1 MKIRESSPLA
11 LLRLLI
17 MSSTATLFSAGSVSA
32 QGFLENTGLIDIHLG
47 SKRSDAVRHLR
58 NGGYELADGT
68 AVRFDPWYRSNW
80 RDLSISFLTQVT
92 PSSGL
97 IWGLST
103 GERGGKYH
111 IAPSIEVGAM
121 IQIELSHSSRLTFSA
136 STKLGG
142 LLQEQTCTADY
153 GAIGGI
159 QQVNCRLAASTLAP
173 ADTLD
178 YLLYVSAREEAK
190 VALVYELRF

>member
-11 LLRLLI
+11 PWWRLIL
-17 MSSTATLFSAGSVSA
+17 SAAAALSYAGSVSA
-32 QGFLENTGLIDIHLG
+32 QGFFENTGLIDIHLG
-47 SKRSDAVRHLR
+47 SKRSDAVRQLR

-68 AVRFDPWYRSNW
+68 EVRFDPWYRSNW
-80 RDLSISFLTQVT
+80 PDLSISFLTQAT
-92 PSSGL
+92 PTSGF

-103 GERGGKYH
+103 GERGEKYH
-111 IAPSIEVGAM
+111 IAPVIEIGAM
-121 IQIELSHSSRLTFSA
+121 TQIELSHSSRLTFSA

-142 LLQEQTCTADY
+142 LLQEQSCTADY

-178 YLLYVSAREEAK
+178 YLLHISARDEAR
-190 VALVYELRF
+190 VAFVYELRF